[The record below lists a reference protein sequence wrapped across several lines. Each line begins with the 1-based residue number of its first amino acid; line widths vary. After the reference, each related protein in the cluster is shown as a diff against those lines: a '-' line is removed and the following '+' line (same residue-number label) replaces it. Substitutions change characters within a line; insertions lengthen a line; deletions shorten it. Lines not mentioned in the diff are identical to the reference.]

1 MEKAGTGIQRITNAC
16 KVNGNNCIFDFTDVF
31 WITIESNK
39 DVGVNVSVNVGVNV
53 GVNSVLDHIK
63 THQPISAKSL
73 SKYFDKVTQRTI
85 ERWIKQ
91 LKEDGKIVFK
101 GSPKTG
107 GYYAK

>member
-16 KVNGNNCIFDFTDVF
+16 RANGNNCIFDFTDAF

-39 DVGVNVSVNVGVNV
+39 DVGVNV

-73 SKYFDKVTQRTI
+73 SKYFDTVTQRTI

-91 LKEDGKIVFK
+91 LKENGKIVFK